1 MKKII
6 RLSLVS
12 VLAIASLHASNAN
25 DGVNTKL
32 KHGEDAKVEVSKSQ
46 DANSIEDMF
55 ANGKVSGQIR
65 TFYIDRAYQGGSG
78 KDTHRDSTTI
88 GGHLKYETATYNA
101 INLGAAFYTTN
112 KVDLNQHGVEDPS
125 LLGLGWDS
133 YSILGE
139 AYVGLDFSEYGS
151 KTTAKLGLQRYDTPM
166 VGSDDARMI
175 PNTFEAYK
183 IVNKDIGGLTIQAAH
198 INQIAYGSFGN
209 IYMSAADGTVKPG
222 GVLGAT
228 SGYSAKGTEIGQYNN
243 IGDAIV
249 GKNTDGITNIQLM
262 YKADNFHAKVSNDY
276 AWDLYNTLY
285 ADTGVSWKCLLSDSV
300 KPFVKAQIIKQ
311 DSVGDEYM
319 KNLSTSDNGAIDSL
333 YWAVKGGAKVGG
345 LTAYVAYSET
355 TDNDNSQ
362 KTLNP
367 FANAIISQFGGMPAY
382 TQGMVTR
389 HQFLAGTKA
398 TKVAASYSFKEQGLN
413 LLAAAYY
420 ASFDMDENSGYG
432 AERTA
437 YEPGFDIKYYPAMVK
452 NLQLRLRGNFPR
464 KYADGGNNTDTGWDE
479 YRFIMNYNF

>member
-1 MKKII
+1 MRKYLA
-6 RLSLVS
+6 LSAVTIGLLS
-12 VLAIASLHASNAN
+12 SASLQAA
-25 DGVNTKL
+25 
-32 KHGEDAKVEVSKSQ
+32 EDLES
-46 DANSIEDMF
+46 MF
-55 ANGKVSGQIR
+55 KDGKVSGQIR
-65 TFYIDRAYQGGSG
+65 TFYIDREYQGGKG
-78 KDTHRDSTTI
+78 NTTHRDSTAI
-88 GGHLKYETATYNA
+88 GGHLKYETATYNG
-101 INLGAAFYTTN
+101 INLGAAFYTTHR
-112 KVDLNQHGVEDPS
+112 VDLNQHGVEDPS
-125 LLGLGWDS
+125 LLGLGRDS

-209 IYMSAADGTVKPG
+209 IYMSTGSGTVKAG
-222 GVLGAT
+222 GILGST
-228 SGYSAKGTEIGQYNN
+228 SGYSVNGAEIGEYNN
-243 IGDAIV
+243 IGNATV
-249 GKNTDGITNIQLM
+249 GKKTDGITNVQLM
-262 YKADNFHAKVSNDY
+262 YKADNFNLKVSNDY

-285 ADTGVSWKCLLSDSV
+285 ADAGISWKCLLTDSI
-300 KPFVKAQIIKQ
+300 KPFFKAQVIKQ

-319 KNLSTSDNGAIDSL
+319 KYSGIGGNGDIDSL
-333 YWAVKGGAKVGG
+333 YWAGKFGAKYAG
-345 LTAYVAYSET
+345 LTAYIAYSET
-355 TDNDNSQ
+355 SDNNANDAAY
-362 KTLNP
+362 K
-367 FANAIISQFGGMPAY
+367 NAIVSQFGGMPAF

-413 LLAAAYY
+413 LSAAAYY
-420 ASFDMDENSGYG
+420 ASFDMDKNSGYG
-432 AERTA
+432 VERTA

-464 KYADGGNNTDTGWDE
+464 RFADGGSNTDTGWDE